1 MIFGSGV
8 PVIQHYNIN
17 SGNEFKLKFSTI
29 FPNWQQKEEIEHTS
43 VINGKRYFSN
53 RWTHYEFKIVVNLFL
68 VTGAGEPAPCD
79 TIENYLDELFKLNS
93 YDVKLRPHN
102 LDLNGNTISTWLQD
116 EDGYDLLFHAKT
128 LKPFYVKNIYKA
140 DAMEIL
146 LRSVKPV
153 EVGQIL
159 VEGI

>member
-8 PVIQHYNIN
+8 PVIYNA
-17 SGNEFKLKFSTI
+17 SFGPCEFKLKFSNI

-43 VINGKRYFSN
+43 VINGKRFYNN

-68 VTGAGEPAPCD
+68 VTGAGEPAPWD
-79 TIENYLDELFKLNS
+79 TIENYINELFKMNI
-93 YDVKLRPHN
+93 YDVKLRPHEF
-102 LDLNGNTISTWLQD
+102 DQNGSLINTWLKA
-116 EDGYDLLFHAKT
+116 EDGSDLTFHAKT